1 VPTSEP
7 KRFEYAVAVDAAGA
21 MRADGK
27 APMRPSE
34 EWSPDHLL
42 LAGLVT
48 CVLTSL
54 GYHARRAGI
63 EAAGS
68 GTARGVV
75 TKREEDG
82 RYAFVEIEAKLD
94 VALAPQPS
102 RVELDE
108 LLAKAER
115 DCFVGASLT
124 VSPRYRWRVGGRP
137 VERGSAEATGSP
149 SACATP

>member
-1 VPTSEP
+1 VPAPTP
-7 KRFEYAVAVDAAGA
+7 KRFEYAVAVDTAGA
-21 MRADGK
+21 LRADGG
-27 APMRPSE
+27 PPIQPGD

-48 CVLTSL
+48 CVLMSL
-54 GYHARRAGI
+54 DYHARRAGI
-63 EAAGS
+63 ETAGS

-82 RYAFVEIEAKLD
+82 RYAFVEIEAELD
-94 VALAPQPS
+94 VALTPGPS
-102 RVELDE
+102 GDGLGE

-124 VSPRYRWRVGGRP
+124 VTPRYRWTVGGRT
-137 VERGSAEATGSP
+137 VVRA
-149 SACATP
+149 

>member
-1 VPTSEP
+1 VPTAKASP
-7 KRFEYAVAVDAAGA
+7 KRFEYAVAVDTAGA
-21 MRADGK
+21 LRAGDG
-27 APMRPSE
+27 PPLEPSA

-48 CVLTSL
+48 CILTSL

-63 EAAGS
+63 ETAGS
-68 GTARGVV
+68 GTAHGVV

-82 RYAFVEIEAKLD
+82 RYAFVDIEAELD
-94 VALAPQPS
+94 VALTPRPGGA
-102 RVELDE
+102 ELTE

-124 VSPRYRWRVGGRP
+124 APPRYRWTVGGRP
-137 VERGSAEATGSP
+137 IERA
-149 SACATP
+149 